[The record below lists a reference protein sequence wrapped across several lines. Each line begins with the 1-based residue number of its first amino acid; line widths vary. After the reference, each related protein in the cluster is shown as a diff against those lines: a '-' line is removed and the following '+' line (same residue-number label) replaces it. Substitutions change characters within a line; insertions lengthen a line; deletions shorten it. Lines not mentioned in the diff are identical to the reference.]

1 MEKKY
6 YLISVVVTLFMVNS
20 YIAYGADKEEKP
32 FEINVMSFNIRNADA
47 DEGTPNSWDKR
58 KELLYDVIGECS
70 PDVIGLQEA
79 LLYAINEIQA
89 ALPEYYKIG
98 EGRDGGTKGEYCAI
112 LYRHDRFDVDE
123 SGTFWLSDTPEK
135 PSTSWSRL
143 KRICTWARL
152 VEKESGQSFY
162 FYNTHLDH
170 ESLEAKEKGGQLIM
184 TRIEKRKYQDPFVLT
199 GDFNSGESDDIIRYL
214 KGIGNITNHPLA
226 DTFRVLYPEA
236 SHVKTFNGFEGLIS
250 GRKIDYV
257 FVDSRFR
264 TVTKAEI
271 VRTHDGDRYPSD
283 HYPVIA
289 GLHFESK
296 NIKDADVTRLGDKI
310 AGLSF
315 NYNGGEIP
323 ANAIDNNRATKY
335 LNFDKENSGFIV
347 KPSLGATI
355 ITGIVLT
362 TANDKPERDPASVTI
377 RGSLDGVNY
386 VDIAKSM
393 STPLPDTR
401 FAQVAFNVANNCS
414 YNIYQVKFPTLK
426 NSASAN
432 SMQIGEV
439 ALTGIIINRD
449 VTEPG
454 DMTKGTS
461 ANYYPVQSSDNAID
475 DDINTKYLNFDKE
488 NSGFTVAPSAG
499 LTIITGIVFIT
510 ANDKP
515 ECDPA
520 SITISG
526 SLDGVNFINIIKNK
540 ITSLPNERLS
550 RIMFNFTN
558 KFSFCSYRVVFPTLK
573 DSTTANSMQ
582 IGEISLLGKIVKT
595 DVTIPDNQISGTSDN
610 YPDYENPQN
619 AIDNN
624 YNTKYLNFDK
634 VNSGF
639 TVELTGEP
647 TIIDAITLTTANDRP
662 ERDPASVTI
671 LGSLDGSN
679 FVNIVAGL
687 STPLSNE
694 RFIKSYFEF
703 QNNTYYHVYKI
714 TFPTLKDSGDAN
726 SMQIA
731 EVELMGEV
739 VPEPLSSWFL
749 LFVIFKVRR
758 YLDGTFKK
766 QQLFRI

>member
-1 MEKKY
+1 MKNIY
-6 YLISVVVTLFMVNS
+6 YLISLVITLFMVNC

-32 FEINVMSFNIRNADA
+32 LEINVMSFNIRNADA
-47 DEGTPNSWDKR
+47 DTGTPNSWDNR
-58 KELLYDVIGECS
+58 KALLYNVIRQCS

-79 LLYAINEIQA
+79 LLYAIDEIQA
-89 ALPEYYKIG
+89 ALPEYGKIG
-98 EGRDGGTKGEYCAI
+98 EGRDGGTGGEYCAI

-170 ESLEAKEKGGQLIM
+170 ESLEAKEKGGRLIM

-199 GDFNSGESDDIIRYL
+199 GDFNSGESDDIIKCL
-214 KGIGNITNHPLA
+214 KGIGNITNHPLV
-226 DTFRVLYPEA
+226 DTFRVLYPEEKN
-236 SHVKTFNGFEGLIS
+236 VKTYNGFVGLTS

-264 TVTKAEI
+264 TVTEAEI

-283 HYPVIA
+283 HYPVTA
-289 GLHFESK
+289 GLHFELK
-296 NIKDADVTRLGDKI
+296 NKNDADVTKLGDKI

-315 NYNGGEIP
+315 NYNGGEGP

-355 ITGIVLT
+355 ITGLVLT
-362 TANDKPERDPASVTI
+362 TANDCPERDPASITI
-377 RGSLDGVNY
+377 RGSQDGINY
-386 VDIAKSM
+386 VDIAKSL

-401 FAQVAFNVANNCS
+401 FAQVAFNIANNCS
-414 YNIYQVKFPTLK
+414 YNIYQVKFPALK
-426 NSASAN
+426 NSAVAN

-439 ALTGIIINRD
+439 ALTGIIINKD

-454 DMTKGTS
+454 DMIKGTS

-515 ECDPA
+515 ERDPA
-520 SITISG
+520 SVTICG
-526 SLDGVNFINIIKNK
+526 SLDGVNFIDIAKNMF
-540 ITSLPNERLS
+540 TPLPDERFA
-550 RIMFNFTN
+550 RVMFNFTN
-558 KFSFCSYRVVFPTLK
+558 ELSFCSYQVVFPTLK
-573 DSTTANSMQ
+573 DSAVATGMQ
-582 IGEISLLGKIVKT
+582 ISEISLLGKTVRT
-595 DVTIPDNQISGTSDN
+595 DVTTPEDRISGTSN
-610 YPDYENPQN
+610 NFPDEENPQN

-624 YNTKYLNFDK
+624 NLTKYLNFDK
-634 VNSGF
+634 ENSGF
-639 TVELTGEP
+639 IVELAGKP
-647 TIIDAITLTTANDRP
+647 TIIDGITLTTANDHP

-671 LGSLDGSN
+671 RGSFDGNN
-679 FVNIVAGL
+679 FVDIVTGF
-687 STPLSNE
+687 STPLSDE
-694 RFIKSYFEF
+694 RFNKSYFNF
-703 QNNTYYHVYKI
+703 QNSDYYNVYKVI
-714 TFPTLKDSGDAN
+714 FPTLKDSGSAN

-731 EVELMGEV
+731 EVELMGEA

-749 LFVIFKVRR
+749 LFVVFKVTAVLR
-758 YLDGTFKK
+758 KK
-766 QQLFRI
+766 F